1 MNSYLPNWLTDI
13 ASIVS
18 IIGFIVTCF
27 LLVEARKIRNSF
39 MRKARIPEIVNDL
52 DRISGDLIANLKQ
65 YDNESRSAHEKIQ
78 KATALLESIL
88 PKIPDSQ
95 KEKVQSFIDGT
106 NEAISNTLNEDSSWN
121 VSTELSGVVTY
132 LQQIA
137 KDTRWD

>member
-1 MNSYLPNWLTDI
+1 
-13 ASIVS
+13 
-18 IIGFIVTCF
+18 
-27 LLVEARKIRNSF
+27 

>member
-1 MNSYLPNWLTDI
+1 LNSYLPNWLTDI

>member
-65 YDNESRSAHEKIQ
+65 YNNESRSAHEKIQ